1 MRDTERVLENDDEL
15 PENAMRVALCASR
28 YPIPD
33 VDDSIFPRVVENPL
47 DFDAHIKHV
56 EAWIDENV
64 QFLLEDSSKL
74 YIYVTGLTPVL
85 TAFLQTYDLYPLNAR
100 VSLMHYDISKPYN
113 MNAYAEQ
120 RWV

>member
-74 YIYVTGLTPVL
+74 YIYITGLTPVL
-85 TAFLQTYDLYPLNAR
+85 TSFLQTYDLYPLNAR
-100 VSLMHYDISKPYN
+100 VSLMHYDISKPYH